1 MNDIKVQLNYFLV
14 KVFNDV
20 LKTEEG
26 CLSTGEFKDLSIR
39 EMHIIESV
47 CRANDNGTD
56 NRASTIAQDQRITA
70 GTLTTAVSLLEKK
83 GYLFRKQDV
92 KDKRVIR
99 IYPTDKGNE
108 ATKVHAKF
116 HKDMVDDVMDVLDSE
131 EAVVFIKGLDAI
143 QEFFESK
150 YSK

>member
-47 CRANDNGTD
+47 QKTRC
-56 NRASTIAQDQRITA
+56 
-70 GTLTTAVSLLEKK
+70 
-83 GYLFRKQDV
+83 
-92 KDKRVIR
+92 
-99 IYPTDKGNE
+99 
-108 ATKVHAKF
+108 
-116 HKDMVDDVMDVLDSE
+116 
-131 EAVVFIKGLDAI
+131 
-143 QEFFESK
+143 
-150 YSK
+150 

>member
-1 MNDIKVQLNYFLV
+1 MNDIKVQLKYFLV

-99 IYPTDKGNE
+99 I
-108 ATKVHAKF
+108 
-116 HKDMVDDVMDVLDSE
+116 
-131 EAVVFIKGLDAI
+131 
-143 QEFFESK
+143 
-150 YSK
+150 